1 MAFKDLYVLSTE
13 GSNWSVPQ
21 DFDVTFNWDYDEGRA
36 AMMGL
41 YAKGKEMQWD
51 AATRI
56 DWSQELDEDNP
67 EQMPEESLPIHMAP
81 CYLKMSEKEKATVR
95 RNFQAWQLSQFMQ
108 GEQGAL
114 VCAAKIVTQVPD
126 VDSKFYAA
134 TQTIDEA
141 RHVEAYRRLL
151 GKFGV
156 AYPMT
161 KPLQDLIDQTLRD
174 SRWDMTYLGMQV
186 VIEGLALAAFGQI
199 RDNAQ
204 NQLCA
209 QVNAYVMQDE
219 SRHVAFGR
227 LALRDYYPQLTQRE
241 RDEREHF
248 LLEASY
254 LMRDRFDA
262 VELWQHLG
270 LPIEECAQA
279 MYESGFM
286 EKFRNS
292 LFTRIVPIVRD
303 IGLWGDTIRKG
314 YEEMGVIEYAK
325 SDVQALQDEDE
336 HIALQFDARR
346 KEAQHVVA
354 GARPGQGPTRDVSV
368 VVRHVG
374 FHARELHDL

>member
-1 MAFKDLYVLSTE
+1 MSFKDLYALGTE
-13 GSNWSVPQ
+13 GSTWSVKQ
-21 DFDVTFNWDYDEGRA
+21 DFDAVFNWDYDDGRTG
-36 AMMGL
+36 MMGL

-56 DWSQELDEDNP
+56 DWTQELDEDNP
-67 EQMPEESLPIHMAP
+67 EQMPEESLPIHMAG
-81 CYLKMSEKEKATVR
+81 CYMKMSPKEKANVR

-114 VCAAKIVTQVPD
+114 ICAAKIVTQVPD
-126 VDSKFYAA
+126 ADSKFYAA

-141 RHVEAYRRLL
+141 RHVEAYKKLL
-151 GKFGV
+151 TKFGV

-161 KPLQDLIDQTLRD
+161 KPLKELIDQTLRD

-227 LALRDYYPQLTQRE
+227 LALRDFYPHLTQAE
-241 RDEREHF
+241 RNEREEF
-248 LLEASY
+248 LLEACY

-262 VELWQHLG
+262 VELWTHLD
-270 LPIEECAQA
+270 LPIEECATA

-292 LFTRIVPIVRD
+292 LFTRIVPIVKD
-303 IGLWGDTIRKG
+303 IGLWGDHIRKG
-314 YEEMGVIEYAK
+314 YETMGVMEYANT
-325 SDVQALQDEDE
+325 DVQALQDDDE
-336 HIALQFDARR
+336 HIARQFDARAAEIKR
-346 KEAQHVVA
+346 VIDRAQA
-354 GARPGQGPTRDVSV
+354 A
-368 VVRHVG
+368 
-374 FHARELHDL
+374 E

>member
-1 MAFKDLYVLSTE
+1 MAFKDMYALATE
-13 GSNWSVPQ
+13 GSRWTVPQ
-21 DFDVTFNWDYDEGRA
+21 NFDACFNWDYDDGRA
-36 AMMGL
+36 AMVGL

-56 DWSQELDEDNP
+56 DWSQELGEDNP
-67 EQMPEESLPIHMAP
+67 EGMPEESLPIHMAG
-81 CYLKMSEKEKATVR
+81 CYLKMSDKEKARVR
-95 RNFQAWQLSQFMQ
+95 AHFQAWQLSQFMQ

-114 VCAAKIVTQVPD
+114 ICAAKIVTQVPD
-126 VDSKFYAA
+126 ADSKFYAA

-141 RHVEAYRRLL
+141 RHVEAYKRLL
-151 GKFGV
+151 SKFKI

-161 KPLQDLIDQTLRD
+161 KPLQELIDQTLRD

-227 LALRDYYPQLTQRE
+227 LALRDYYPHLTQKE
-241 RDEREHF
+241 RDEREQF
-248 LLEASY
+248 LLEASH

-262 VELWQHLG
+262 VELWQNLD
-270 LPIEECAQA
+270 LPIEECATA

-292 LFTRIVPIVRD
+292 LFTRIVPIVKD
-303 IGLWGDTIRKG
+303 IGLWGDYIRKG
-314 YEEMGVIEYAK
+314 YEDMGVIEYAK
-325 SDVQALQDEDE
+325 ADVQKLQDEDE
-336 HIALQFDARR
+336 SIAQQFDARR
-346 KEAQHVVA
+346 RDIQRVIDRAAQA
-354 GARPGQGPTRDVSV
+354 A
-368 VVRHVG
+368 
-374 FHARELHDL
+374 E

>member
-1 MAFKDLYVLSTE
+1 MAFKDLYALGTE
-13 GSNWSVPQ
+13 GSTWSVQQ
-21 DFDVTFNWDYDEGRA
+21 DFDAVFNWTYDDGRA
-36 AMMGL
+36 AMLGL

-56 DWSQELDEDNP
+56 DWTQELDEDNP
-67 EQMPEESLPIHMAP
+67 EQMPEESLPIHMAG
-81 CYLKMSEKEKATVR
+81 CYLKMSDREKATVR

-114 VCAAKIVTQVPD
+114 ICAAKIVTQVPD

-141 RHVEAYRRLL
+141 RHVEAYKKLL
-151 GKFGV
+151 TKFKV

-161 KPLQDLIDQTLRD
+161 KPLKDLIDQTLRD

-199 RDNAQ
+199 RDHAK

-227 LALRDYYPQLTQRE
+227 LALRDYYPQLTQKE

-292 LFTRIVPIVRD
+292 LFTRIVPIVKD
-303 IGLWGDTIRKG
+303 IGLWGDYIRKG

-325 SDVQALQDEDE
+325 ADVQVLQDEDE
-336 HIALQFDARR
+336 HIARQYDARR
-346 KEAQHVVA
+346 ADIQRVIARAQA
-354 GARPGQGPTRDVSV
+354 A
-368 VVRHVG
+368 
-374 FHARELHDL
+374 E

>member
-1 MAFKDLYVLSTE
+1 MAFKDLYTLGTE
-13 GSNWSVPQ
+13 GSTWSVHQ
-21 DFDVTFNWDYDEGRA
+21 DFEAVFNWDYDDGRA

-51 AATRI
+51 AANRI

-67 EQMPEESLPIHMAP
+67 EQMPDESLPIHMAD
-81 CYLKMSEKEKATVR
+81 CYLKMSPKEKANVR

-114 VCAAKIVTQVPD
+114 ICAAKIVTQVPD

-141 RHVEAYRRLL
+141 RHVEAYKRLL
-151 GKFGV
+151 TKFGV

-161 KPLQDLIDQTLRD
+161 KPLKELIDQTLRD

-186 VIEGLALAAFGQI
+186 VIEGLALAAFGTI
-199 RDNAQ
+199 RDQAK

-227 LALRDYYPQLTQRE
+227 LALRDYYPQLTQKE
-241 RDEREHF
+241 RDEREEF
-248 LLEASY
+248 LLEASH

-262 VELWQHLG
+262 VELWQSLG
-270 LPIEECAQA
+270 LPIEECAKA
-279 MYESGFM
+279 MYDSGFM

-292 LFTRIVPIVRD
+292 LFTRIVPIVKD
-303 IGLWGDTIRKG
+303 IGLWGNVVRDG
-314 YEEMGVIEYAK
+314 YEKMGVIGYAEA
-325 SDVQALQDEDE
+325 DVQKLQDEDE
-336 HIALQFDARR
+336 HIARQFDARQAEIKR
-346 KEAQHVVA
+346 VIARAQA
-354 GARPGQGPTRDVSV
+354 A
-368 VVRHVG
+368 
-374 FHARELHDL
+374 E